1 MISRASNRAS
11 RCHIESAA
19 HRPRSNPVCTGMK
32 SGSNAVMPGVRV
44 ERVQAVNRNEPAGTR
59 TDHRYLE
66 VFPGVGDR
74 GAVQTPPSRRS

>member
-1 MISRASNRAS
+1 
-11 RCHIESAA
+11 
-19 HRPRSNPVCTGMK
+19 
-32 SGSNAVMPGVRV
+32 MPGVRV